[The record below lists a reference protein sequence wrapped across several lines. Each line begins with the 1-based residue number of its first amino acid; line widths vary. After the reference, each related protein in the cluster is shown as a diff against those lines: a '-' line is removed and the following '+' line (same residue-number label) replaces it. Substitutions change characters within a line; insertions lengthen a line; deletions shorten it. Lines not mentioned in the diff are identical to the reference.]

1 MNEHNIFEKICLNLK
16 VISKLNANEKIR
28 VTHNGGI
35 LIDPSR
41 SFQGFFRYIMGDSR
55 TKTVNKIWEISNYS
69 VEFSQSLLDSVHLK
83 KINKENTS
91 EFQRVIHNLEIISK
105 EMTSSLKG
113 LNNLTTTYRED
124 GYIRSELEIISDK
137 LTNQINIINNMLNTK
152 KNINSN
158 NGFINESNNE
168 TNNETNN
175 FLNNDENN
183 KFNTDNSFNFN

>member
-16 VISKLNANEKIR
+16 VISKLNANEKIK

-55 TKTVNKIWEISNYS
+55 NKTVSKIWEISNYS

-83 KINKENTS
+83 KINQENTS
-91 EFQRVIHNLEIISK
+91 EYQRVIHNLEIISK

-113 LNNLTTTYRED
+113 LSNLTTTYRED
-124 GYIRSELEIISDK
+124 GYIRSELEIITDK
-137 LTNQINIINNMLNTK
+137 LTNQINIINNS
-152 KNINSN
+152 I
-158 NGFINESNNE
+158 F
-168 TNNETNN
+168 
-175 FLNNDENN
+175 
-183 KFNTDNSFNFN
+183 

>member
-105 EMTSSLKG
+105 EMSSSLKG

-152 KNINSN
+152 KNIYSN
-158 NGFINESNNE
+158 NGFINEANNE
-168 TNNETNN
+168 TNNERNN